1 MTTDIS
7 AFDDEVTAAPSP
19 NTNNYFKL
27 EHRFFFFND
36 LDVRSVQSAHTRAEQ
51 AMREMPT
58 HLLSIRKSRISVFRR
73 PRVSGPWSITHIV
86 GEFL

>member
-1 MTTDIS
+1 MTTDSS
-7 AFDDEVTAAPSP
+7 AFDDEVMAAPSP

-51 AMREMPT
+51 ALSEMPKS
-58 HLLSIRKSRISVFRR
+58 LLSIRKSRISVFRR
-73 PRVSGPWSITHIV
+73 PRVSGPWAFMHVV
-86 GEFL
+86 GEFN